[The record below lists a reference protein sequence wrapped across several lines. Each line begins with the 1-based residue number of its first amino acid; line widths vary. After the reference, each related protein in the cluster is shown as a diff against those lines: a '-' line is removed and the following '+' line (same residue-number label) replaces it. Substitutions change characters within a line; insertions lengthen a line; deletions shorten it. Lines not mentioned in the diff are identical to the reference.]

1 MRSYKSIII
10 TLALLLAVAV
20 LSAWSITDT
29 YFGNKII
36 AMGARNQAMGGIG
49 VFDDMR
55 PSGFSINPANLT
67 LMDITVGLEGSA
79 LLNRDEDNRSVPLYN
94 SFDAY
99 IDDAVYVSNINFFY
113 DYALAGFASY
123 DVIENGRIGLGISHR
138 PLLSFE
144 GIYEE
149 EIRNNRNTDYDRY
162 AEKLAVNMIENK
174 GTLNQFDNV
183 LSLGYELGDE
193 VSLNAGMA
201 YLVLDGYAKSA
212 KTIRWTPE
220 AYNLLRENN
229 ISDPEDVL
237 PDYTLTENVNYSGNR
252 LKFGTA
258 VRLNK
263 ILGFGVTYTEKTE
276 LDRKGKTREINEEC
290 LAWDAS
296 DESTDIDEKYL
307 LPSELRVGFN
317 YQPRNIM
324 RTWFNMDVELVKWSQ
339 MGKNYDDQYNFY
351 VGVEHHVTNRLPLRL
366 GFNTVNSYFRS
377 SELVTG
383 DLDDNP
389 STPDET
395 IMVYTP
401 TKYISPAITA
411 GSSVNIS
418 KSFTFDL
425 AIAYTWREYQALD
438 LFMDTYYDDTHYTG
452 LNNEVLWP
460 NTYIEL
466 KDRGWENPDQ
476 VRENIISLTTSLSFK
491 W

>member
-1 MRSYKSIII
+1 
-10 TLALLLAVAV
+10 
-20 LSAWSITDT
+20 
-29 YFGNKII
+29 
-36 AMGARNQAMGGIG
+36 
-49 VFDDMR
+49 
-55 PSGFSINPANLT
+55 
-67 LMDITVGLEGSA
+67 
-79 LLNRDEDNRSVPLYN
+79 
-94 SFDAY
+94 
-99 IDDAVYVSNINFFY
+99 
-113 DYALAGFASY
+113 
-123 DVIENGRIGLGISHR
+123 
-138 PLLSFE
+138 
-144 GIYEE
+144 
-149 EIRNNRNTDYDRY
+149 
-162 AEKLAVNMIENK
+162 
-174 GTLNQFDNV
+174 
-183 LSLGYELGDE
+183 
-193 VSLNAGMA
+193 
-201 YLVLDGYAKSA
+201 
-212 KTIRWTPE
+212 
-220 AYNLLRENN
+220 
-229 ISDPEDVL
+229 
-237 PDYTLTENVNYSGNR
+237 
-252 LKFGTA
+252 
-258 VRLNK
+258 
-263 ILGFGVTYTEKTE
+263 
-276 LDRKGKTREINEEC
+276 
-290 LAWDAS
+290 
-296 DESTDIDEKYL
+296 
-307 LPSELRVGFN
+307 
-317 YQPRNIM
+317 M

-383 DLDDNP
+383 DLDDDP

-418 KSFTFDL
+418 KRFTFDL